1 LKIPEGWKPV
11 PVKETHEMRTAF
23 REAEKGAL
31 LSGHDHIEAFFCG
44 YRAMLAAAPTP
55 PAQEDE
61 PVAYMDA
68 HDNWDLYKNKPEQVD
83 VIPLYTR
90 PDNSKL
96 RKAAEEVIEQLK
108 IVCRIDFCG
117 LENRKAYYKAFVE
130 LRAALEDK

>member
-1 LKIPEGWKPV
+1 MNIPEGWKPV

-61 PVAYMDA
+61 PVYQSS
-68 HDNWDLYKNKPEQVD
+68 WDKVYWADISKAEFVD
-83 VIPLYTR
+83 RQGVLHTRTLYTR
-90 PDNSKL
+90 PDNSEL
-96 RKAAEEVIEQLK
+96 RKAAWKYLKSNSYGTAEE
-108 IVCRIDFCG
+108 RRRD
-117 LENRKAYYKAFVE
+117 LEN
-130 LRAALEDK
+130 LRAALEGK